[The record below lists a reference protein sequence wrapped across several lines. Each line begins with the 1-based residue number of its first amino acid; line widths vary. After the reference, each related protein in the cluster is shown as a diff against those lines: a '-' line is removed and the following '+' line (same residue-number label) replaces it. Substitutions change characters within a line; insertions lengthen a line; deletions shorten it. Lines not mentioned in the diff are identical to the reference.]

1 MFLKL
6 QTMFFSKF
14 FRLFLAAALL
24 WTGACSSDPDAPV
37 PVGPCPGNPDVVDRV
52 SQYEA
57 RPFDGEKR
65 AGVFYQIYVRS
76 FADSNGDGIGDLNGV
91 TAKLDYLDDLG
102 VAGIWLLPIYT
113 CDSEHGYDV
122 IDYKAVNPD
131 YGTLTDLENL
141 VAEAHKRRIRVILD
155 FVPNHT
161 SHYCPWFLEACKSET
176 NPYRSFYHFS
186 QTETPGWIAVPSGT
200 TGWFYQGVFDRSMP
214 DLNYGPAASCEQSG
228 AFRALTD
235 AAEFWIDKGVDGFR
249 LDAVKHIYDSEISAE
264 NPTWLGKFYTDVN
277 AYFQGKSQL
286 GFEDVYMVGECW
298 LATDQMAE
306 YYKGLPA
313 LFDFTA
319 WQDRLLYAIQNDHAK
334 WFPKDMIAEREVFA
348 AKRADFIQ
356 ATKLSNH
363 DENRARTAV
372 GGSHSVSL
380 ERCKIAAA
388 VLLTSVGSPYV
399 YYGEELGFFGD
410 KSDKGGDR
418 NVREPMLWK
427 PKAEDAE
434 RPTWIT
440 SQLNTDLGV
449 GSVAVQAENVASL
462 YNVYRKFLRLRN
474 TYPALAGGTIELPE
488 WFDDEESRDK
498 HIMAFYRIA
507 GSEKLLVVHNVSNTS
522 CSYAFEGAV
531 DAPVANMNGATISSQ
546 GARHTLDMPPYSSII
561 LEMKSL

>member
-1 MFLKL
+1 
-6 QTMFFSKF
+6 MFFNHL
-14 FRLFLAAALL
+14 FRLFFAVVLL
-24 WTGACSSDPDAPV
+24 SAGACSSDPGDPT
-37 PVGPCPGNPDVVDRV
+37 PVGPCPGDKDVVDRV

-65 AGVFYQIYVRS
+65 ADVFYEIFVRS
-76 FADSNGDGIGDLNGV
+76 FADSDGDGIGDLNGV
-91 TAKLDYLDDLG
+91 TSKLDYLDDLG

-131 YGTLTDLENL
+131 YGTLADLENL
-141 VAEAHKRRIRVILD
+141 VVEAHKRKIRVILD

-161 SHYCPWFLEACKSET
+161 SHYCPWFIEACKSTE

-186 QTETPGWIAVPSGT
+186 QTEAPGWIAVPSGT

-228 AFRALTD
+228 AFLALTE
-235 AAEFWIDKGVDGFR
+235 AAKFWVDKGVDGFR
-249 LDAVKHIYDSEISAE
+249 LDAVKHIYDSETSAE
-264 NPTWLGKFYTDVN
+264 NPTWLNKFYSELN

-286 GFEDVYMVGECW
+286 GFKDIYMVGECW
-298 LATDQMAE
+298 LATAQMAE
-306 YYKGLPA
+306 YYEGLPA

-319 WQDRLLYAIQNDHAK
+319 WQDRLLYAIRNSHAK
-334 WFPKDMIAEREVFA
+334 WFPKDMIAERELFA

-363 DENRARTAV
+363 DESRARTEV
-372 GGSHSVSL
+372 GGSLATSL

-388 VLLTSVGSPYV
+388 VLLTSVGSPYI

-410 KSDKGGDR
+410 KTDAGGDR

-427 PKAEDAE
+427 PKAEDSE

-440 SQLNTDLGV
+440 SKLNTDLGV
-449 GSVAVQAENVASL
+449 GSVAKQADDAGSL

-474 TYPALAGGTIELPE
+474 TYPALAEGTIELPE
-488 WFDDEESRDK
+488 WFDDASSEQK
-498 HIMAFYRIA
+498 QVMAFYRTSE
-507 GSEKLLVVHNVSNTS
+507 SEKLLVLHNVSDTPS
-522 CSYAFEGAV
+522 SYTFTATI
-531 DAPVANMNGATISSQ
+531 DRPVADMNGVTISSQ
-546 GARHTLDMPPYSSII
+546 GDTHTLTMPPYSSII
-561 LEMKSL
+561 FEMQMR